1 MKRNQTVNLIGAVT
15 LVTLAAKLLGIVR
28 EALQARA
35 FGTLAA
41 ADLYTAANNSSIYLF
56 TTAAYALCIAA
67 VPILTPRLR
76 RSRREGYEAAGNLL
90 TITVLV
96 CAAVAV
102 VWIGATF
109 TPLMGF
115 LWDGPAEEAAQLGAY
130 MRVMALTLPVIGAA
144 YLLVALMQSLEH
156 FVLQGSMSIPYNLAL
171 ILFLALLADRL
182 GVGGYVAAVTAAW
195 LLQLGMT
202 VPYMIKEK
210 YCPRFRLDLR
220 ADYVKTF
227 FRTALVTVL
236 TTSIFLFC
244 YLQDSGMT
252 ARLDGSPVSAFYYAD
267 KLFTPLTTTLIY
279 SISTVLFPKFSQEYA
294 STDQATYRRY
304 IWGVLRSTLAIIL
317 PMSMVLAAFGTP
329 IVRVLFEGGNFD
341 AASTAA
347 TGAIF
352 TIYSLSMAGF
362 CALDLLSKAYYTME
376 KTLTPLLVN
385 AGILVCNWALNR
397 ALGPR
402 WGGAGL
408 AAATAVSIT
417 AGGVVMGAL
426 FLRKAGG
433 IKTLP
438 LVKSLLCT
446 AAAGGALWAMTGQVL
461 SGLEGKAMLVVK
473 CVGMGAA
480 AAAAYVLLMLL
491 VRQEDFSDLLKRYRG

>member
-1 MKRNQTVNLIGAVT
+1 M
-15 LVTLAAKLLGIVR
+15 
-28 EALQARA
+28 
-35 FGTLAA
+35 
-41 ADLYTAANNSSIYLF
+41 
-56 TTAAYALCIAA
+56 
-67 VPILTPRLR
+67 PILTPRLR

-102 VWIGATF
+102 LWIGATF

-115 LWDGPAEEAAQLGAY
+115 LWDGPAAEAAQLGAY
-130 MRVMALTLPVIGAA
+130 MRMMALTLPVIGAA

-171 ILFLALLADRL
+171 ILFLAVFAGRL

-202 VPYMIKEK
+202 VPYMIKEQ
-210 YCPRFRLDLR
+210 YRPRFRLDLR

-294 STDQATYRRY
+294 NTDQATYRRY

-317 PMSMVLAAFGTP
+317 PMSMVLAAFGLYLYRKNPTRALKTAVP
-329 IVRVLFEGGNFD
+329 V
-341 AASTAA
+341 ASNYWSDFA
-347 TGAIF
+347 TGFLLTFSNPLILFFIIGLFARFNFILPEFEIHHHIIAYTTIF
-352 TIYSLSMAGF
+352 
-362 CALDLLSKAYYTME
+362 
-376 KTLTPLLVN
+376 
-385 AGILVCNWALNR
+385 
-397 ALGPR
+397 
-402 WGGAGL
+402 GGALLWWYGVTSL
-408 AAATAVSIT
+408 VSHLGKRINVRSLKLINRIIALVLMGMAVL
-417 AGGVVMGAL
+417 GVVMAL
-426 FLRKAGG
+426 LDKHF
-433 IKTLP
+433 
-438 LVKSLLCT
+438 
-446 AAAGGALWAMTGQVL
+446 
-461 SGLEGKAMLVVK
+461 
-473 CVGMGAA
+473 
-480 AAAAYVLLMLL
+480 
-491 VRQEDFSDLLKRYRG
+491 